1 MTPSKKI
8 QERLEEKP
16 PSRMAAEDRRQQI
29 LEVALQLFSQS
40 GFRGTTTKEIA
51 LAAGVNEAIIYRHF
65 ATKSELY
72 SAIVDQKAKSPR
84 AQQMQSVLN
93 EAMESGDDRRVFESL
108 AFNVLEFHD
117 QDDMAMRIL
126 LYSALEGHELAEMI
140 YRNHIAKTHRQLTDY
155 VEKRIADGTFR
166 SVDAMTAVRCFMGMI
181 INHVMF
187 KKFFQ
192 RYDSEPMNMTNRQA
206 AEQFTNL
213 FLVSMTTT
221 ATLPRQTQPKK

>member
-8 QERLEEKP
+8 HEKVESRLP
-16 PSRMAAEDRRQQI
+16 IRLAAEDRRQQI
-29 LEVALQLFSQS
+29 LEVAMQLFSQS

-72 SAIVDQKAKSPR
+72 TAIMDHKAKSPR
-84 AQQMQSVLN
+84 AQQMQSALN

-108 AFNVLEFHD
+108 AFSILEFHD
-117 QDDMAMRIL
+117 QDEMAMRIL

-155 VEKRIADGTFR
+155 VEKRIAEGAFR
-166 SVDAMTAVRCFMGMI
+166 QVDAVTAVRCFMGMI

-192 RYDSEPMNMTNRQA
+192 RYDSEPGTLTNRQA

-213 FLVSMTTT
+213 FLVSVTI
-221 ATLPRQTQPKK
+221 LPHQPLPKE